1 MFHTTSLHYDCSYN
15 KNTKRYGLYNAT
27 DNFFCILDTNF
38 QRLKFVQLLLIKY
51 QRLPIAQIDLFFNI
65 LDDIKKIAKTHS
77 AHLSPLAHSVYL
89 KKYNLKSSNN
99 KYQKEINNNNCFL
112 FGLENPIII
121 NESYVDIDILA
132 DRQSNTIIKH
142 KQIPNVNKEI
152 REKIFLLQYI
162 LYHID
167 SSVEFHTV
175 LARQQKNFYQ
185 QATIEYGNFFKLC
198 YPTDSK
204 IEQIIKDEL
213 EFYNSI
219 DSEIFNYRSTIMQLL
234 NKLDYS
240 ESTKQIILN
249 LLALLEDEF
258 YPTYDA
264 QPNSYRSIELSLFI
278 NSFKRKINELR
289 IAYDNQ
295 FK

>member
-1 MFHTTSLHYDCSYN
+1 MFHTTPLYYDCSYN

-27 DNFFCILDTNF
+27 GNFFCILDTNF
-38 QRLKFVQLLLIKY
+38 QRLKFVQLLLTKY

-65 LDDIKKIAKTHS
+65 LDDIKKIAKTYSTHLPSS
-77 AHLSPLAHSVYL
+77 AHSEYL

-112 FGLENPIII
+112 FGLEDPIII
-121 NESYVDIDILA
+121 NESYVDVDIIA

-142 KQIPNVNKEI
+142 KQIPDINKEI
-152 REKIFLLQYI
+152 QEKIFLLQYI

-167 SSVEFHTV
+167 SSIEFHTV
-175 LARQQKNFYQ
+175 LAEQQKNFYQ
-185 QATIEYGNFFKLC
+185 QATIEYRNFFKLC

-213 EFYNSI
+213 EFYNGI

-289 IAYDNQ
+289 IAYDN
-295 FK
+295 